1 MIPEYLLNYP
11 WIPAIAWIILYTSD
25 YYLTLWGARLS
36 RSQSIMRREG
46 SYELTPGY
54 VSDINEQRKFSPTFL
69 FWLLIGTLVL
79 LFFAPSARESPNFY
93 GLLVGYFLFL
103 ELAIHIRHFSNI
115 CYYRSLSKAAD
126 VGIEGHLNY
135 TRTFTYKQSSSQL
148 FALGVFM
155 FLAYGLTLSC
165 LILGGGISI
174 TRTAYSHWKLAARY
188 NKTGDK

>member
-79 LFFAPSARESPNFY
+79 LFFCTIGSRVAE
-93 GLLVGYFLFL
+93 LLWFIGWLFSFSGIGNPYQTFLKYML
-103 ELAIHIRHFSNI
+103 
-115 CYYRSLSKAAD
+115 LSFPFK
-126 VGIEGHLNY
+126 
-135 TRTFTYKQSSSQL
+135 S
-148 FALGVFM
+148 
-155 FLAYGLTLSC
+155 
-165 LILGGGISI
+165 GGC
-174 TRTAYSHWKLAARY
+174 R
-188 NKTGDK
+188 N